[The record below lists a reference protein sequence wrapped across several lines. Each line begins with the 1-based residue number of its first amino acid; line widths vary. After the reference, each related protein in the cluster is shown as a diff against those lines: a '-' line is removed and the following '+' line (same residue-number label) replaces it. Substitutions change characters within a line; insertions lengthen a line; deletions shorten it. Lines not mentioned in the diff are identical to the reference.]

1 MRLFSSTGV
10 GQLAVRFCRS
20 LAQITCTLALL
31 LALFTLFAPAA
42 VLAQEKTSDAPL
54 TVGLYV
60 SPPFV
65 MEENGSYTGMAIDIW
80 ENLSRK
86 LDLDFEYRNFENFG
100 DLLDETAAGTVDV
113 AVTNVTITRARAER
127 VDFTQPWFDSGL
139 RIMVNED
146 RGVGFRAL
154 VEGLS
159 NAGYLRAYGWL
170 ALVIIGSTL
179 LLTLFDRRF
188 NKQFPSAWRDGV
200 AESFYVVMSVATSGR
215 MPGRPN
221 LFGWIGRIMQALWLV
236 CGIAVLAYVTS
247 SVTSVMTSLSLTN
260 NINSYADLRDRPVGV
275 QSGSTAEEQARE
287 DGLSISTYPGIE
299 ALATALL
306 NEEIE
311 AVIGDAPV
319 LEYYAT
325 THPNLP
331 LNVVG
336 KIFAPD
342 KYGFALT
349 RGSPHTKRM
358 TVEILGAREQEQ
370 IEKLRKGYFG
380 DDP

>member
-154 VEGLS
+154 VCGPM
-159 NAGYLRAYGWL
+159 AGWL
-170 ALVIIGSTL
+170 WSLSGQPCCSPCLTVGST
-179 LLTLFDRRF
+179 
-188 NKQFPSAWRDGV
+188 NNSPPPGV
-200 AESFYVVMSVATSGR
+200 
-215 MPGRPN
+215 
-221 LFGWIGRIMQALWLV
+221 
-236 CGIAVLAYVTS
+236 
-247 SVTSVMTSLSLTN
+247 
-260 NINSYADLRDRPVGV
+260 
-275 QSGSTAEEQARE
+275 
-287 DGLSISTYPGIE
+287 
-299 ALATALL
+299 
-306 NEEIE
+306 
-311 AVIGDAPV
+311 
-319 LEYYAT
+319 
-325 THPNLP
+325 
-331 LNVVG
+331 
-336 KIFAPD
+336 
-342 KYGFALT
+342 
-349 RGSPHTKRM
+349 
-358 TVEILGAREQEQ
+358 TV
-370 IEKLRKGYFG
+370 LRKASTW
-380 DDP
+380 